1 MKAWRVY
8 GPHDVRLDDMDS
20 QPVGENCVKLKLLHS
35 AISLNDV
42 GVYDGSVKADYPI
55 IIGRHGIGMVTEVGE
70 GVRNLSRGDKVAVS
84 PHACCHAC
92 ANCLS
97 GKTAD
102 CDKTLTFGETE
113 DGFLRDFAV
122 VSADDVFSLPDR
134 IELKD
139 ANFLEHI
146 AMAVNTVGKLDLEK
160 GEHIVIVGAGI
171 NGIALAQ
178 VAMYY
183 QAVPIL
189 VDMHAD
195 KLELASRLGVYYT
208 VNSVETDPFKKIF
221 SLTGGR
227 MAETVAYIAGGSM
240 PFGRTLDYAAKGGR
254 VAVVGWHV
262 PEELNAPLS
271 TVMTRRLT
279 VMGVSDIG
287 RNLSSA
293 INMLANK
300 SVNVSQLISREI
312 GFDECG
318 TVIEEMA
325 ANPGKYIKVVVHI

>member
-8 GPHDVRLDDMDS
+8 GPKDVRLDDMDS
-20 QPVGENCVKLKLLHS
+20 QPVGENCVKIKLLHS
-35 AISLNDV
+35 AISANDLN
-42 GVYDGSVKADYPI
+42 VYDGSVKADYPV

-70 GVRNLSRGDKVAVS
+70 GVRTLARGDKVAVS
-84 PHACCHAC
+84 PYACCHAC
-92 ANCLS
+92 ANCLA
-97 GKTAD
+97 GKTTE
-102 CDKTLTFGETE
+102 CEKMLTFGESE

-122 VSADDVFSLPDR
+122 VSQDDVYMLPDR
-134 IELKD
+134 IALKD

-146 AMAVNTVGKLDLEK
+146 AMAVNTVSKLDLEK

-178 VAMYY
+178 VAIYY

-189 VDMHAD
+189 IDMHAD
-195 KLELASRLGVYYT
+195 KLELASKLGVYYT
-208 VNSVETDPFKKIF
+208 INSVETDPYKKIF
-221 SLTGGR
+221 ALTGGR

-254 VAVVGWHV
+254 VAVVGWHI
-262 PEELNAPLS
+262 PDDMTAPLS
-271 TVMTRRLT
+271 TLMSRRLT

-287 RNLSSA
+287 RNISSA

-312 GFDECG
+312 AFDECG
-318 TVIEEMA
+318 TVIREMSE
-325 ANPGKYIKVVVHI
+325 NPGKYIKVIVNM